1 MLNKLLALLVI
12 AMLIVPATALAK
24 GRPDIAA
31 SASKSQSVAT
41 EDSSDDADAMQNN
54 DRDENYSSTGNKHG
68 KSASIKAEGAI
79 EDDQANVKR
88 EKLNKDEKEALKDAR
103 KAEKE
108 SLKAQKESMREQ
120 RADGDIDSE
129 DESGTVKA
137 KHKNKLWAM
146 DGSETAG
153 NLASAE
159 DSSTGTARG
168 KGIANAMS
176 KIIRNIER
184 MGDDVSNSLK
194 SVVNKFASWLG
205 LSLPFPDAGTSGD
218 MQAGTEDTAT
228 AGGTDTTCTAGP
240 GSGITTD
247 TTGSIGSGETSITTS
262 TVISN

>member
-31 SASKSQSVAT
+31 SASKSQSVTT
-41 EDSSDDADAMQNN
+41 EDSSDDANAMQNK
-54 DRDENYSSTGNKHG
+54 DRDANYSSTGNKHG
-68 KSASIKAEGAI
+68 KGASIKD
-79 EDDQANVKR
+79 EDANR
-88 EKLNKDEKEALKDAR
+88 EQLGKDEKEALKDAR

-108 SLKAQKESMREQ
+108 ALKAQKEGIREQ
-120 RADGDIDSE
+120 HADGDIDSE

-137 KHKNKLWAM
+137 KHKNKLWTM
-146 DGSETAG
+146 DGSEAAD
-153 NLASAE
+153 NEASAE

-184 MGDDVSNSLK
+184 IGDGASSALR

-205 LSLPFPDAGTSGD
+205 LSLPFPEAGTSGNA
-218 MQAGTEDTAT
+218 QAGAEDTAT
-228 AGGTDTTCTAGP
+228 AGGNDTTCTAGP
-240 GSGITTD
+240 TSGITTD
-247 TTGSIGSGETSITTS
+247 TTGSIGSGETSITTN